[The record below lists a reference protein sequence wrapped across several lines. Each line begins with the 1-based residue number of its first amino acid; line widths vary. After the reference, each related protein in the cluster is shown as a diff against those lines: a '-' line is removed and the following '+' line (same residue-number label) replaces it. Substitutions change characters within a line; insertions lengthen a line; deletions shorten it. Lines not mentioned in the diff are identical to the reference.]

1 LSRVAGGFKVRDMP
15 EFAFAL
21 VDVFADT
28 PLSGNPLAVILDA
41 DALPDS
47 TLRGIARE
55 FNQSETTFVLAPREP
70 GATHQLR
77 SFTAAGSE
85 VTGAGHNA
93 LGAWWWLAASDRVAP
108 GGIRQELGGDV
119 LDLTIRRE
127 HGRLVV
133 AMAQKAPVLGAEVPS
148 RTLAAPLGLDPG
160 QLSDAPARVVS
171 TGAAHLLV
179 AARDSAAVD
188 AARPDAPALQRVLK
202 DASAQGCYLY
212 APDAAGG
219 AYARFFNPTVGL
231 WEDPA
236 TGSAAGPLAWFLT
249 RGAGAST
256 RVAIE
261 QGHAFGRPSRLEVIV
276 DGDHVT
282 LLGSAVL
289 TAEGRLHIHDHQES
303 R

>member
-1 LSRVAGGFKVRDMP
+1 MP

-21 VDVFADT
+21 VDVFADA

-41 DALPDS
+41 DALPEP
-47 TLRGIARE
+47 TLRRIARE

-70 GATHQLR
+70 GATHRLR
-77 SFTAAGSE
+77 SFTAAGAE

-93 LGAWWWLAASDRVAP
+93 LGAWWWLAASERVEP

-127 HGRLVV
+127 NGRLVV
-133 AMAQKAPVLGAEVPS
+133 AMTQKAPVLGAEVPTQ
-148 RTLAAPLGLDPG
+148 TLAAPLGLDPAR
-160 QLSDAPARVVS
+160 LSDAPAQVIS
-171 TGAAHLLV
+171 TGTAHLLV
-179 AARDSAAVD
+179 AARDRDTVD
-188 AARPDAPALQRVLK
+188 AARPDAPALKQVLA
-202 DASAQGCYLY
+202 DAGAQGAYLY
-212 APDAAGG
+212 PPEPDGG

-236 TGSAAGPLAWFLT
+236 TGSAAGPLAWWLT
-249 RGAGAST
+249 RGGAPEPT

-276 DGDHVT
+276 DRDRVT

-289 TAEGRLHIHDHQES
+289 TADGRLHIHENEES
-303 R
+303 A